1 MRRGLRQQDGA
12 AVGVEMV
19 NIFPISVNVVLEVP
33 RQRELVA
40 REQLNPELLPLG
52 AHQRK
57 ERDYG

>member
-1 MRRGLRQQDGA
+1 
-12 AVGVEMV
+12 MV

-40 REQLNPELLPLG
+40 REQLHPDLLPLG
-52 AHQRK
+52 SHQRK

>member
-1 MRRGLRQQDGA
+1 
-12 AVGVEMV
+12 MV

-40 REQLNPELLPLG
+40 REELNPELFPVG
-52 AHQRK
+52 SHGRK